1 MKLSCCWLYAISK
14 YGYPVAVP
22 DMFKAL
28 EEMAAL
34 GFHYVEL
41 EGMQG
46 RNLREVWEGREA
58 LRGRCDELGLK
69 VINFCPVIPDLVSL
83 DPQKREAAIEE
94 EFALAIR
101 IAKYF
106 DCKTIQADSYTPPF
120 EFIGDQPYKDMV
132 SFGLQFRVII
142 PPDFSWQEQWD
153 VLVDTMARCSRMAW
167 EAGLPFCLEP
177 RVGEIVSNTD
187 GMLRLMEWVD
197 RADPIAGENFGA
209 VLDTGHQHA
218 QKEILPLSV
227 EKLGR
232 RIFYLHVS
240 DNDGRVNEHRALGEG
255 TIDWEGVFRAL
266 QKFHF
271 DGFVALDIG
280 RVPDL
285 DESMIRSQDYLR
297 VLFDRMG
304 IPLDESLCS

>member
-1 MKLSCCWLYAISK
+1 MMKLSCCWLYAISK

-34 GFHYVEL
+34 GFRYVEL

-46 RNLREVWEGREA
+46 PNLREVWESREA
-58 LRGRCDELGLK
+58 LQTKCDELGLK

-83 DPQKREAAIEE
+83 NPQQRKRAIEE

-101 IAKYF
+101 IADYF
-106 DCKTIQADSYTPPF
+106 GCETIQADSYTPPF
-120 EFIGDQPYKDMV
+120 EFIGDQPYKDMI
-132 SFGLQFRVII
+132 SFGLQYRVVI
-142 PPDFSWQEQWD
+142 PPEFNWQQQWD
-153 VLVDTMARCSRMAW
+153 VLVDTMTRCSLMAW

-187 GMLRLMEWVD
+187 GMLRLMDGVD
-197 RADPIAGENFGA
+197 AADPLAGENFGA

-255 TIDWEGVFRAL
+255 TIDWEGVFQAL

-271 DGFVALDIG
+271 SGFVALDIG

-285 DESMIRSQDYLR
+285 DDSIKRSRRYLKA
-297 VLFDRMG
+297 LLERME
-304 IPLDESLCS
+304 IPLEG